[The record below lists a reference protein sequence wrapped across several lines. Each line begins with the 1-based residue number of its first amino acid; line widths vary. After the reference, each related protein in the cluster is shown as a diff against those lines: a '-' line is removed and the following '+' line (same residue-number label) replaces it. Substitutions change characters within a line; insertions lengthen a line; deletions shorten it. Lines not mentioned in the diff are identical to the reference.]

1 MRLRCFPFRKSSHCE
16 SSQLP
21 PPLTGPGPGLLNSH
35 QSYYLI
41 RHPIVAVSMSQN
53 LHKIPV
59 CCPLASSVIQYNE
72 HLPEYSLWVL
82 NGMAKYGVACQWGVC
97 FIEWIWGSGQ
107 GLILLLIVPCVSSPL
122 SPIHALLSPIKA
134 HYCESKAIIIWM
146 SLNSPM
152 GGYCALVTHC
162 CGQV

>member
-1 MRLRCFPFRKSSHCE
+1 MRLWCFLFGKSSHCE
-16 SSQLP
+16 SSQLS
-21 PPLTGPGPGLLNSH
+21 PPLTGPGPGPLNSY

-82 NGMAKYGVACQWGVC
+82 NGMAEYGVACQWEVC
-97 FIEWIWGSGQ
+97 SIEWIWDSGQ
-107 GLILLLIVPCVSSPL
+107 GLILLLIILYVSSLL
-122 SPIHALLSPIKA
+122 SPIHALLSPSKA
-134 HYCESKAIIIWM
+134 HYCENKAIIIWM
-146 SLNSPM
+146 SH
-152 GGYCALVTHC
+152 YCWIAL
-162 CGQV
+162 

>member
-21 PPLTGPGPGLLNSH
+21 PPPTGPGPGLLNSH
-35 QSYYLI
+35 QSYCLI
-41 RHPIVAVSMSQN
+41 RHPIVAVSMSQD
-53 LHKIPV
+53 LHKMPV
-59 CCPLASSVIQYNE
+59 HWLPHYSE
-72 HLPEYSLWVL
+72 HLLEYSLWVL

-107 GLILLLIVPCVSSPL
+107 GLILLLIVLCVSSPL

-134 HYCESKAIIIWM
+134 HCCESKAIIIWM